1 LYCSWIDAAK
11 FLTGAA
17 AVAIPIILRHAR
29 MIETAVMCGLSSYD
43 HFVEYSRH
51 TNKAFDSVKYFTA
64 LICIHLYRRIYIQ
77 VGKLT

>member
-43 HFVEYSRH
+43 HLLILSAQSCVF
-51 TNKAFDSVKYFTA
+51 TVKT
-64 LICIHLYRRIYIQ
+64 
-77 VGKLT
+77 